1 MKEPAYW
8 PLNFL
13 EYEIPEDLPRRA
25 DTKYGS
31 MEEMIKDIVRFRNEW
46 NCLRVKLTDEQL
58 AALNLNWI
66 NKYIFELNVAEGNGL
81 GLGIGLGLWSG
92 FGQSIPPFWISSI
105 ISMQF

>member
-31 MEEMIKDIVRFRNEW
+31 MEEMTLRGENIHRWTYVVRTFIDG
-46 NCLRVKLTDEQL
+46 LT
-58 AALNLNWI
+58 W
-66 NKYIFELNVAEGNGL
+66 
-81 GLGIGLGLWSG
+81 
-92 FGQSIPPFWISSI
+92 
-105 ISMQF
+105 